1 LPSQGKIPA
10 SEDAG
15 YNTVKIILASSSP
28 RRAEI
33 LRNAGIAFGIRPP
46 EIDEAALPGEP
57 AQAMVARLAEAKA
70 RAVAAHG
77 AGDTRECIIVGAD
90 TTVELDGE
98 ILEKPRDSAHA
109 GEMLAKLSGRTH
121 QVLTGIFLLRL
132 PGGATQAAVEIS
144 AVTFAP
150 LSEKEIDAYVA
161 SGEPQGKA
169 GAYAIQGLAGRYIP
183 KIEGCY
189 FNVVGLP
196 LARLY
201 ALLHEMGWQDEA

>member
-1 LPSQGKIPA
+1 M
-10 SEDAG
+10 
-15 YNTVKIILASSSP
+15 KIILASSSP

-33 LRNAGIAFGIRPP
+33 LREAGILFEILATQ
-46 EIDEAALPGEP
+46 IDEAVLPGET
-57 AQAMVARLAEAKA
+57 ARAMVARLAEAKA
-70 RAVAAHG
+70 RAAASRMD
-77 AGDTRECIIVGAD
+77 AGTRRGIIVGAD

-98 ILEKPRDSAHA
+98 ILGKPRDFAHA
-109 GEMLAKLSGRTH
+109 REMLAKLSGCTH
-121 QVLTGIFLLRL
+121 HVLTGIFLLRL
-132 PGGATQAAVEIS
+132 PDDATRSAIENS

-150 LSEKEIDAYVA
+150 LSENEIDAYVA
-161 SGEPQGKA
+161 TGEPLGKA

-201 ALLHEMGWQDEA
+201 ALLRELGWREER